1 MEAITY
7 SHARQNL
14 AKTMNRVCDE
24 HDLVII
30 TRKVAAPVIMMSLE
44 NYNSIQETAYL
55 LRSPANAEKLRE
67 SIKQYEKGRYK
78 IKELIE

>member
-14 AKTMNRVCDE
+14 AKTMTRVCDE

-30 TRKVAAPVIMMSLE
+30 TRKVADPVIMMSLKD
-44 NYNSIQETAYL
+44 YNSIQETAYL
-55 LRSPANAEKLRE
+55 LKSPANAERLRE
-67 SIKQYEKGRYK
+67 SIKQYAEGKCQTR
-78 IKELIE
+78 ELIE

>member
-30 TRKVAAPVIMMSLE
+30 TRKVADPVIMMSLDD
-44 NYNSIQETAYL
+44 YNSIQETAYL